1 MALSRIG
8 CQSKRGTRFLFARD
22 PDECGGPAAQWG
34 KAKNVC
40 QFEIDHKLWRPRIWD
55 RTYLRVL
62 RAAATAVGLEAGR
75 VDSRILRR
83 SRGQE
88 IILIERKAGK
98 SERGILEIA
107 AAFLRDSPAT
117 IERHYARLL
126 PKDAGQSQHGEH
138 RLEP

>member
-1 MALSRIG
+1 MPLKA
-8 CQSKRGTRFLFARD
+8 QSLHGPRTGQATRRSSFSGSTRERA
-22 PDECGGPAAQWG
+22 
-34 KAKNVC
+34 
-40 QFEIDHKLWRPRIWD
+40 LWRPQIWD
-55 RTYLRVL
+55 RSCLRVL
-62 RAAATAVGLEAGR
+62 RAAATAAGLEAGR
-75 VDSRILRR
+75 VDSRTLRR